1 MIENPVI
8 SIIILSFNKPAVLI
22 NTIKSI
28 QNAVKSIPFEL
39 VIVDNASDDKN
50 VDLIN
55 KHFPSVK
62 LVLNI
67 KNGGFANGCN
77 LGAQNA
83 IGKFLVFINSD
94 ILINED
100 PIPAMLDIF
109 SSNQETGIVGCQ
121 LLNPDESL
129 QPTNFRF
136 PKLYLRFLQLS
147 GLKRIILRML
157 PEIKSRKEV
166 YYETDYVSGA
176 FLMIERDMFFKIG
189 CFDEKYFMYH
199 EDADICFKVKKLG
212 KKVILFNFRGVIHLA
227 QNKENLNNDF
237 VFFNMN
243 LGQIIFYKNN
253 YSPLKLKLL
262 AIMSIIHFS
271 CKEGIDLLLFKKR
284 SGVVNQVI
292 KLYTKALFNK

>member
-1 MIENPVI
+1 MSENPVI
-8 SIIILSFNKPAVLI
+8 SIIILSYNKPAVLI

-28 QNAVKSIPFEL
+28 QNAVKTVPFEL
-39 VIVDNASDDKN
+39 IIVDNASDDNN

-62 LVLNI
+62 LVLNS

-77 LGAQNA
+77 MGAQNA

-100 PIPAMLDIF
+100 PIPAMMDIF

-129 QPTNFRF
+129 QPSEFRF

-147 GLKRIILRML
+147 RLKKIILSML
-157 PEIKSRKEV
+157 PENRSRNEM

-176 FLMIERDMFFKIG
+176 FLMIEREIFFKVG

-212 KKVILFNFRGVIHLA
+212 KKVFLYNFRGVIHLA

-243 LGQIIFYKNN
+243 LGQIVFYKNN
-253 YSPLKLKLL
+253 YSSLRLKFL
-262 AIMSIIHFS
+262 AVMSIILFY
-271 CKEGIDLLLFKKR
+271 CKEGKDLLLFKKR

-292 KLYTKALFNK
+292 KLYIKALFNK

>member
-1 MIENPVI
+1 VSENPVI
-8 SIIILSFNKPAVLI
+8 SIVIVSFNKPAVLI

-28 QNAVKSIPFEL
+28 QNAVKTIPFEL
-39 VIVDNASDDKN
+39 VIVDNASDDNN
-50 VDLIN
+50 VDLIT

-62 LVLNI
+62 LVLNS

-77 LGAQNA
+77 VGAQNA

-94 ILINED
+94 IIIKGD

-109 SSNQETGIVGCQ
+109 NSDQDTGIVGCQ

-129 QPTNFRF
+129 QPSEFRF
-136 PKLYLRFLQLS
+136 PKLYVRFLQLS
-147 GLKRIILRML
+147 GLKRIILGML
-157 PEIKSRKEV
+157 PEIKSRKEK

-176 FLMIERDMFFKIG
+176 FLMIEKEIFFKVG
-189 CFDEKYFMYH
+189 CFDENYFMYH

-212 KKVILFNFRGVIHLA
+212 KKVILYNYRGVIHLA

-237 VFFNMN
+237 VFLNMN

-262 AIMSIIHFS
+262 AVMSIILFS
-271 CKEGIDLLLFKKR
+271 CKDGIDLLLFKNM
-284 SGVVNQVI
+284 SGVVNRVI